1 MRRDIER
8 ILTGW
13 VADGP
18 DNLVVQVD
26 IADECLGR
34 DGVLEVVRIALG
46 NIPEYGFAPC
56 IGPRHF

>member
-46 NIPEYGFAPC
+46 NIPEYGFAPR